1 VAPEVTSPSAAGR
14 LVYASDQSIEGK
26 RAVVAAQHPTPAR
39 AGLEVLAAG
48 GNVIDAAVAAVFG
61 AAVADVGRTG
71 IGGYGGHIVYRE
83 AATGQTWLVD
93 FPSRAPRGADPSL
106 LAIAEAS
113 ATSPATDPRQTG
125 PLAVIVPAVVA
136 GLAAAHARFGRLP
149 WAALLAP
156 AIRAAEEGIDFPG
169 PGREQVFEQ
178 YERARPYPETVR
190 VFIDAW
196 AGERLRQPD
205 LARSLR
211 RIAADGPRV
220 LYEGDL
226 AQQIVGHVR
235 SLGGV
240 LDTADLIDYQPT
252 VGSATTVRYRG
263 SDVLLPGGN
272 SGGGLLAAV
281 LAELD
286 LLNLPAMEPLGSAR
300 IGALAETF
308 GRVWRDRLALVGIEN
323 QGRHTNHLSVADVDG
338 NVVAC
343 TTTLQL
349 LLGSAVTVPGTGIV
363 LNSGMALFDLAP
375 GRLNSLA
382 PGKPAITNMCPTVV
396 MGQRGPR
403 LSVGASGGRLIPSI
417 VGQIVT
423 LVVDHDWP
431 VEQALAAPRLHT
443 TGDGRLEFEDRLDDA
458 TVHELAARGY
468 DLVARPWGSLALGGQ
483 SPAVWFDD
491 HGRLFGAPDPRRHG
505 AAAAL

>member
-1 VAPEVTSPSAAGR
+1 MA
-14 LVYASDQSIEGK
+14 YASDLSIEGK
-26 RAVVAAQHPTPAR
+26 RAVVAAQHPTSAL

-61 AAVADVGRTG
+61 AAVGDVGRTG
-71 IGGYGGHIVYRE
+71 IGGYGGHIVYHE

-106 LAIAEAS
+106 FAIAEA
-113 ATSPATDPRQTG
+113 TTPATDPRQTG

-136 GLAAAHARFGRLP
+136 GLAAAHGRFGRLP
-149 WAALLAP
+149 WSALLAP
-156 AIRAAEEGIDFPG
+156 AIRAAEEGIEFPS

-178 YERARPYPETVR
+178 YERAHLYPETVR
-190 VFIDAW
+190 VFVDAW
-196 AGERLRQPD
+196 EGERLRQPD

-211 RIAADGPRV
+211 RIADDGPRV

-240 LDTADLIDYQPT
+240 LDTADLIDYEPT
-252 VGSATTVRYRG
+252 MGTAMTVRYRG
-263 SDVLLPGGN
+263 SDIHLPGGN
-272 SGGGLLAAV
+272 SGGGVLAAV

-286 LLNLPAMEPLGSAR
+286 LLNLPSMEPLGIVR
-300 IGALAETF
+300 IAALAETF

-323 QGRHTNHLSVADVDG
+323 EGRHTNHLSVADVDG

-349 LLGSAVTVPGTGIV
+349 LMGSAVTVPGTGIV
-363 LNSGMALFDLAP
+363 LNSGMALFDPAH
-375 GRLNSLA
+375 GRFNSLA

-396 MGQRGPR
+396 VGDRGPR

-423 LVVDHDWP
+423 LVVDHDWS

-443 TGDGRLEFEDRLDDA
+443 AGDGRLEFEDRLENA

-468 DLVARPWGSLALGGQ
+468 DLVARPWGSFALGGQ

>member
-1 VAPEVTSPSAAGR
+1 MTSPSTAGR
-14 LVYASDQSIEGK
+14 LAYASDEAIEGK
-26 RAVVAAQHPTPAR
+26 RAVVAAQHPTSAL

-48 GNVIDAAVAAVFG
+48 GNVVDAAVAAAFG
-61 AAVADVGRTG
+61 AAVGDVGRTG
-71 IGGYGGHIVYRE
+71 IGGYGGHIVYHD
-83 AATGQTWLVD
+83 AATRQTWLVD

-106 LAIAEAS
+106 FAIAEG
-113 ATSPATDPRQTG
+113 TTPAVDPRQTG

-136 GLAAAHARFGRLP
+136 GLAAAHGRFGRLP
-149 WAALLAP
+149 WSTLLAP

-178 YERARPYPETVR
+178 YERARPDPETVR

-196 AGERLRQPD
+196 EGERLRQPD

-211 RIAADGPRV
+211 RIAEDGPHA

-226 AQQIVGHVR
+226 AQHIVRHVR

-240 LDTADLIDYQPT
+240 LDTADLIEYQPS
-252 VGSATTVRYRG
+252 VCRATTVPYRG
-263 SDVLLPGGN
+263 SEVHVPGEN
-272 SGGGLLAAV
+272 SGGGVLAGV

-286 LLNLPAMEPLGSAR
+286 RLDLPTMEPLGVVR

-308 GRVWRDRLALVGIEN
+308 GRVWRGRLAPVGSEN

-338 NVVAC
+338 NMVAC
-343 TTTLQL
+343 TTTLQV

-363 LNSGMALFDLAP
+363 LNSGMALFDALP

-396 MGQRGPR
+396 VGDRRPR

-423 LVVDHDWP
+423 LVVDHDWT

-443 TGDGRLEFEDRLDDA
+443 IGDGRLEFEDRLDNA
-458 TVHELAARGY
+458 TVHALVARGY
-468 DLVARPWGSLALGGQ
+468 DLVGRPWGSLALGGQ

-491 HGRLFGAPDPRRHG
+491 HGRLFGMPDPRRHG